1 MTSKCDIGFV
11 GAGGVARA
19 LGRLAVSA
27 GLRPCFYDIEP
38 GKAGEAASE
47 IGGVAVGSLED
58 LASLSRRIA
67 VTVPG
72 NVAASVLEE
81 LFSMPEVRGS
91 LVFDTS
97 TFKRGV
103 VGVMSSAPEGVR
115 VAMVHPLFGP
125 LASRANAHY
134 AVVCPVPGKEEG
146 AAEAIALLAN
156 MGLNVMV
163 MEWRDHDRLVS
174 LSIGL
179 TYIISEA
186 IGILV
191 EKEGL
196 DTASLLPGTT
206 YRYLSVLVDSIL
218 SDPLS
223 LRDEILGYPD
233 VVEVIRKL
241 RDALADVINGRR
253 SKLKGSKDAYLKL
266 YHCLE
271 ECSQG
276 AEDKPS

>member
-1 MTSKCDIGFV
+1 MASKCDIGFV

-19 LGRLAVSA
+19 LGRLAVAA

-38 GKAGEAASE
+38 GKAGEAVSE
-47 IGGVAVGSLED
+47 TGGVAVGSLED

-72 NVAASVLEE
+72 SVAASVLEE
-81 LFSMPEVRGS
+81 LFSMPEVRGR

-103 VGVMSSAPEGVR
+103 VGVMSSAPDGVR

-146 AAEAIALLAN
+146 TAEAIALLAN
-156 MGLNVMV
+156 IGLNVMV

-186 IGILV
+186 IGILI
-191 EKEGL
+191 EKEGI

-218 SDPLS
+218 SDSLS

-233 VVEVIRKL
+233 VVEVL
-241 RDALADVINGRR
+241 RELKEALDDVMNGRR
-253 SKLKGSKDAYLKL
+253 SKLKGSRDAYLKL

-271 ECSQG
+271 ECSQD
-276 AEDKPS
+276 ARDKPS